1 MFSSILVTL
10 LNVMSFSG
18 GQFRK
23 ETILPNGTV
32 VGAYSWRDRAGRS
45 RVYTYTADSRGYRVT
60 THHLDTAPALG
71 NHLDHEDREDEDVA
85 RPVPARIEF
94 DIDNGRA
101 EDRDARPLRKP
112 KKLRRRRKV
121 LVKRPRSGKGVA
133 AGGAQLVRRLGAG
146 AATIPYQPSLELSR
160 QYPGRPGE
168 VRLVGEGGIITLHT
182 PSRGR
187 ELGGQSVE
195 ILYCDIDTVMNMAH
209 GAPSLILRL
218 PASRTSLIPCRR
230 CML

>member
-195 ILYCDIDTVMNMAH
+195 ILYCDIDTVMNMA
-209 GAPSLILRL
+209 P
-218 PASRTSLIPCRR
+218 PP
-230 CML
+230 

>member
-101 EDRDARPLRKP
+101 EDRDARPLRNP
-112 KKLRRRRKV
+112 RKLRRRRKV

-195 ILYCDIDTVMNMAH
+195 ILYCDIDTVMNMA
-209 GAPSLILRL
+209 P
-218 PASRTSLIPCRR
+218 PP
-230 CML
+230 

>member
-101 EDRDARPLRKP
+101 EDRDARPLRNP
-112 KKLRRRRKV
+112 RKLRRRRKV

-133 AGGAQLVRRLGAG
+133 AAGAQLVRRLGAG

-182 PSRGR
+182 PSRGSER
-187 ELGGQSVE
+187 GGESVE
-195 ILYCDIDTVMNMAH
+195 FLNCAIDNPMKNSGTLFRVDI
-209 GAPSLILRL
+209 
-218 PASRTSLIPCRR
+218 
-230 CML
+230 

>member
-1 MFSSILVTL
+1 MFSSILLTL
-10 LNVMSFSG
+10 LNVSKFSG

-60 THHLDTAPALG
+60 THHLDTAAALETAPSPALG
-71 NHLDHEDREDEDVA
+71 NHLDHEDTEDEDVA
-85 RPVPARIEF
+85 RPAPAPARIEF

-182 PSRGR
+182 PSRGSER
-187 ELGGQSVE
+187 GGQSVE
-195 ILYCDIDTVMNMAH
+195 FLKCDIDTAMNMAPLLDIEI
-209 GAPSLILRL
+209 A
-218 PASRTSLIPCRR
+218 CK
-230 CML
+230 

>member
-1 MFSSILVTL
+1 MLSSSLLTC
-10 LNVMSFSG
+10 LNVMPFSG

-71 NHLDHEDREDEDVA
+71 NHLDHDDREDEDVA
-85 RPVPARIEF
+85 RPAPAPAPAPARIEF

-101 EDRDARPLRKP
+101 EVRDPRPLRNS

-133 AGGAQLVRRLGAG
+133 AAGPRSVRRLGAG
-146 AATIPYQPSLELSR
+146 AATIPYQPSLELGR

-187 ELGGQSVE
+187 ERGGQSVE
-195 ILYCDIDTVMNMAH
+195 FLICDIDTVLIT
-209 GAPSLILRL
+209 AP
-218 PASRTSLIPCRR
+218 PP
-230 CML
+230 